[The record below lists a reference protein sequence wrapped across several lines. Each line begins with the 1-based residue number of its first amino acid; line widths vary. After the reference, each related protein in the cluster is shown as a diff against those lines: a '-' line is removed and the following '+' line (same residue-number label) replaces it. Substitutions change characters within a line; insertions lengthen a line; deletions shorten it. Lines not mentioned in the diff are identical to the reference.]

1 MTMVSIN
8 TTKLQTRTQAQLS
21 KRALDLVCTFLI
33 LSGIWPILLM
43 ICAAIALSSR
53 GPVLFV
59 QTRVGLN
66 GIPFKMYKFRSMYAD
81 AEARRAAL
89 ADQSDREGLCLKIRK
104 DPRIT
109 PVGRFLRRWSLDEL
123 PQLLNVLR
131 GDMSLVGPR
140 PALVEEVDAYPKRAL
155 HRLSVPPGITGLW
168 QVSGRAEIGFDEM
181 IDLDLR
187 YVDSCSLK
195 TDLKILLRTFGAVLG
210 GRGAY

>member
-8 TTKLQTRTQAQLS
+8 TTKIQTRTQAQLS
-21 KRALDLVCTFLI
+21 KRALDLGCTFLI
-33 LSGIWPILLM
+33 LSGIWPILLL
-43 ICAAIALSSR
+43 IWAAIALNSR

-59 QTRVGLN
+59 QTRVGMN

-81 AEARRAAL
+81 AEERRAEL
-89 ADQSDREGLCLKIRK
+89 TNQSDREGLCLKIRK